1 MHAGGYHA
9 EVIRALVVLVGL
21 LASVLAF
28 AAGGAQAAGPSQA
41 LGVTL
46 HHNTAAT
53 ERLPQYLSAAP
64 IAVHV
69 GGYARRLRTLTVTAT
84 GPRGEAISTP
94 LARTGNSFTG
104 NLHLGAAGTWTVAFS
119 TQLGSVSAALAN
131 VPLDV
136 VDEDAADLAARLA
149 FALSALSI
157 VVGLALIL
165 RVNGRPLALAYVKR
179 RS

>member
-1 MHAGGYHA
+1 
-9 EVIRALVVLVGL
+9 VIRALVVLVGL
-21 LASVLAF
+21 LAGVLAF
-28 AAGGAQAAGPSQA
+28 AAGGAQAAGPEQA

-46 HHNTAAT
+46 HHNRAAT

-69 GGYARRLRTLTVTAT
+69 GGHYAGRLNTLTATAT
-84 GPRGEAISTP
+84 GPSGEAISTP
-94 LARTGNSFTG
+94 LARTGNTFSG
-104 NLHLGAAGTWTVAFS
+104 NLHLGAPGTWTVAFS

-157 VVGLALIL
+157 VIGLALVL
-165 RVNGRPLALAYVKR
+165 RVNGRPLALAVAKR

>member
-1 MHAGGYHA
+1 M
-9 EVIRALVVLVGL
+9 IRALVVLVGL
-21 LASVLAF
+21 LAGVLAF

-46 HHNTAAT
+46 HHNRAAT

-64 IAVHV
+64 IAVNV
-69 GGYARRLRTLTVTAT
+69 KGRYAGRLQSLTVTAT
-84 GPRGEAISTP
+84 GPSGEAVSTP
-94 LARTGNSFTG
+94 LARTGNTFSG
-104 NLHLGAAGTWTVAFS
+104 NLHLGAPGTWTVAFS

-136 VDEDAADLAARLA
+136 VDEDAADLAARFA

-157 VVGLALIL
+157 VAGLALVV
-165 RVNGRPLALAYVKR
+165 RMNGRPLVLAVAKKR
-179 RS
+179 S

>member
-1 MHAGGYHA
+1 
-9 EVIRALVVLVGL
+9 VIRALVVLVGL
-21 LASVLAF
+21 LAGVLAF
-28 AAGGAQAAGPSQA
+28 AASGAQAAGPSQA

-46 HHNTAAT
+46 HHNAAAT

-64 IAVHV
+64 IAVKV
-69 GGYARRLRTLTVTAT
+69 GGYARRLRSLTVTAT
-84 GPRGEAISTP
+84 GPSGEAITTP
-94 LARTGNSFTG
+94 LARTGNSFKG
-104 NLHLGAAGTWTVAFS
+104 NLHLPASGTWTVAFS

-157 VVGLALIL
+157 VVGLALVL
-165 RVNGRPLALAYVKR
+165 RVNGRPLALAYAKR

>member
-1 MHAGGYHA
+1 M
-9 EVIRALVVLVGL
+9 IRILVGLVGL
-21 LASVLAF
+21 LAGVLAF
-28 AAGGAQAAGPSQA
+28 AASGAQAAGPAQA

-46 HHNTAAT
+46 HHNAAAT
-53 ERLPQYLSAAP
+53 ERLPQYLAAAP
-64 IAVHV
+64 IALHV
-69 GGYARRLRTLTVTAT
+69 GGYARRLQSLTVTAT
-84 GPRGEAISTP
+84 GPGGEAISTA
-94 LARTGNSFTG
+94 LARSGNTYIG
-104 NLHLGAAGTWTVAFS
+104 NLHLPVPGTWTVAFS

-157 VVGLALIL
+157 VVGLALVF
-165 RVNGRPLALAYVKR
+165 RVNGRPFALAYVKR